1 MKDAQLK
8 KVISVYV
15 ETAVAFRFI
24 NTKLIF
30 FQITTE
36 QIEQLFRRITT
47 RGDVWFR
54 TSIDTAD
61 LVFS

>member
-15 ETAVAFRFI
+15 ETAVAFHFI

-36 QIEQLFRRITT
+36 QTEQLFRRITT

-54 TSIDTAD
+54 TSTDAAD